1 MNTIW
6 LKVAVVAV
14 AIVVILILGSR
25 FLAEKPES
33 GPSPAARQTTDGAE
47 TVYDSFERDDREFGV
62 DGQSDEE
69 PTAEETDPPTA
80 QTTEPQESAPVE
92 QAPPAQAAEPTFEKL
107 PIEEEV
113 QAQKLHAMALE
124 ERKRS
129 RLPMMTPKMM
139 VDYCREIIQRWP
151 RSEYAF
157 QAKRMLADI
166 PERYQE
172 MYNVTDEETDVSSFY
187 K

>member
-14 AIVVILILGSR
+14 AIVVIVILGSR

-33 GPSPAARQTTDGAE
+33 GPSPAARQTTDGTK
-47 TVYDSFERDDREFGV
+47 TVYDSFERDDQEFGV

-69 PTAEETDPPTA
+69 PAQEIAPAEKVPAA
-80 QTTEPQESAPVE
+80 QD
-92 QAPPAQAAEPTFEKL
+92 AQPTFEKL

-113 QAQKLHAMALE
+113 QAQKLHSMALE

-129 RLPMMTPKMM
+129 RLPMMTPKLM

-151 RSEYAF
+151 TSEYAF

-166 PERYQE
+166 PDRYKK
-172 MYNVTDEETDVSSFY
+172 MYDVTDQETDVSNFY

>member
-14 AIVVILILGSR
+14 AIVVILIVGSR

-33 GPSPAARQTTDGAE
+33 GPSPSARQTDGDK

-62 DGQSDEE
+62 QDQAGEE
-69 PTAEETDPPTA
+69 PTEEIAPAET
-80 QTTEPQESAPVE
+80 
-92 QAPPAQAAEPTFEKL
+92 APPEQTAEPTFEKL
-107 PIEEEV
+107 SIEDEV
-113 QAQKLHAMALE
+113 QAQKLHSMALE

-139 VDYCREIIQRWP
+139 VDYCREIIQKWP
-151 RSEYAF
+151 ESEYAF

-166 PERYQE
+166 PERYKK
-172 MYNVTDEETDVSSFY
+172 MYNVTDQEMDVSSFY